1 MRKLLVLLL
10 LVPILGWA
18 QSSFDGTWKIDLN
31 QVKAPD
37 KPEIFV
43 LEKDMYHC
51 KSCVPPISIKADG
64 QEQKVTGHPY
74 MDTLAV
80 KVVDDHQVQQS
91 WMKNGKPAGTANYVL
106 AADGKTMNVDWV
118 DTSQPS
124 GKPIS
129 GKTTLT
135 RVSEGPKGAHLVSGS
150 WKTEKFTDIT
160 EEGLL
165 VSYKQTADGLSMSM
179 PTGQSYTAGFDGKEV
194 PYVGDPGITT
204 VSLKKLSDN
213 SFEETQKR
221 DGKVTT
227 VAKITREGDKLKYE
241 INDKLHGTTMQFT
254 ANKAVAAEAEK

>member
-1 MRKLLVLLL
+1 MRKLLVLLF

-43 LEKDMYHC
+43 LDKDMYHC
-51 KSCVPPISIKADG
+51 KSCVPPVNIKADG
-64 QEQKVTGHPY
+64 QDQKVTGHPY

-80 KVVDDHQVQQS
+80 KVVDDHHIQQS
-91 WMKNGKPAGTANYVL
+91 WTKNGKPGGTSNYVL

-129 GKTTLT
+129 GKTVLT
-135 RVSEGPKGAHLVSGS
+135 RVADGPKGAHLVSGT
-150 WKTEKFTDIT
+150 WKTEKFSDIT

-165 VSYKQTADGLSMSM
+165 VTYKLTPDGLSMSM
-179 PTGQSYTAGFDGKEV
+179 PTGQSYTAAFDGKEA

-221 DGKVTT
+221 DGKVIS
-227 VAKITREGDKLKYE
+227 VAKITREGDNLKYE
-241 INDKLHGTTMQFT
+241 INDELHGTTMQFI
-254 ANKAVAAEAEK
+254 ANKTAVAEAEK

>member
-1 MRKLLVLLL
+1 MRKLLVLLFL
-10 LVPILGWA
+10 LPILGWA

-51 KSCVPPISIKADG
+51 KSCVPPIMIKADG
-64 QEQKVTGHPY
+64 EQQKLAGHPS

-80 KVVDDHQVQQS
+80 KVVDDHHIQQS
-91 WMKNGKPAGTANYVL
+91 WTKDGKPAGTANYMVST
-106 AADGKTMNVDWV
+106 DGKSMNVDWL

-129 GKTTLT
+129 GKTTMT
-135 RVSEGPKGAHLVSGS
+135 RVAEGPKGAHLISGS
-150 WKTEKFTDIT
+150 WKAEKFSDIS

-165 VSYKQTADGLSMSM
+165 FTYKSTADGMSMST
-179 PTGQSYTAGFDGKEV
+179 PAGQSYTASFDGKDA
-194 PYVGDPGITT
+194 PYVGDPGVTT
-204 VSLKKLSDN
+204 ISLKKLGDN

-221 DGKVTT
+221 DGKIIN
-227 VAKITREGDKLKYE
+227 VAKITREGDTLKYE
-241 INDKLHGTTMQFT
+241 INDKLHGTTMQFV
-254 ANKAVAAEAEK
+254 ANKIAAQEADK